1 MTELLLLASAWVLW
15 CSLHSLLA
23 SPLVQAWLERCFP
36 VLAGRYRLVYN
47 LFATLS
53 ILPLLCWQGSRP
65 ASPLLLVWA
74 GPWEVLRAAAW
85 VAAVA
90 LFWGGARVYPLREF
104 CGLRP
109 PDRFRPEGPPPLVT
123 QGVLGVV
130 RHPWYLAGL
139 LVLWGRDLD
148 REGLLSAGL
157 LSAYLVLGAHLEER
171 RLLRIYGQTYRRYQ
185 HQVAGLVPGKPLL
198 RRLVRRFGCG
208 RRH

>member
-1 MTELLLLASAWVLW
+1 MTELLLLTGAWVLW

-23 SPLVQAWLERCFP
+23 SPAAQVWLERRFP

-53 ILPLLCWQGSRP
+53 ILPLLCWQGLRP

-85 VAAVA
+85 VAAAA

-109 PDRFRPEGPPPLVT
+109 PDRSRPEGPPPLVT
-123 QGVLGVV
+123 KGVLGVV

-148 REGLLSAGL
+148 REGLLTAGL

-185 HQVAGLVPGKPLL
+185 YQVAGLLPGKPLL
-198 RRLVRRFGCG
+198 RRLERRFGSG